1 MTVTRGV
8 SSAGLDGGG
17 APYRSVFILA
27 HAPLVAEGRP
37 VTGYVQMAGKPDIYS
52 RAARPHV
59 QSYIVQAC
67 RERMYI

>member
-8 SSAGLDGGG
+8 RSGGLDGGP
-17 APYRSVFILA
+17 PYRPVFILA
-27 HAPLVAEGRP
+27 RAPLVAEGR
-37 VTGYVQMAGKPDIYS
+37 VTGCVQMAGKPDIYS

>member
-1 MTVTRGV
+1 MYI
-8 SSAGLDGGG
+8 SCQLLGGG

-27 HAPLVAEGRP
+27 RAPLVAEGR
-37 VTGYVQMAGKPDIYS
+37 VTGCVQMAGKPDIYS